1 MFLKFLFARCPAL
14 LDWGGW
20 TGVRMRADPP
30 EVGEG
35 WFPIGGAPDPSPQPR
50 RWPLFSIVTAGGAG
64 PRQPL
69 TGPLMTS

>member
-35 WFPIGGAPDPSPQPR
+35 WFPIGGAPDPSPSP
-50 RWPLFSIVTAGGAG
+50 AAG
-64 PRQPL
+64 PCSRLSLRAGQDRGGL
-69 TGPLMTS
+69 SLAR